1 LLINNYAI
9 AAMVLWRAADS
20 KLLVK
25 SDVLTLAL
33 PLALKPAVFGLSEA
47 TKKSMMTIFRI
58 LRRLLF
64 LYLLFSRFKQS
75 SCQCE
80 VPHRNAPP

>member
-47 TKKSMMTIFRI
+47 TKKSMMT
-58 LRRLLF
+58 L
-64 LYLLFSRFKQS
+64 S
-75 SCQCE
+75 
-80 VPHRNAPP
+80 